1 MSIAFKKLRPLMNR
15 VLVKKA
21 EPLTKTRGGILLPE
35 KNQDQLNF
43 GVVVAVGPGR
53 HMENGQLRQVLVK
66 EGDTVLLPE
75 YGGSKV
81 VLGDEQEYY
90 VYRDDDIVGTLH
102 DPTK

>member
-1 MSIAFKKLRPLMNR
+1 MLAFNKLRPLMNR
-15 VLVKKA
+15 ILVKKA
-21 EPLTKTRGGILLPE
+21 EPLTKTKGGILLPE
-35 KNQDQLNF
+35 SKSEQLNL
-43 GVVVAVGPGR
+43 GTVIAVGPGR
-53 HMENGQLRQVLVK
+53 MFDNGQLKPIAVK

-81 VLGDEQEYY
+81 TLADNQELY

>member
-1 MSIAFKKLRPLMNR
+1 MIAFKKLRPLMNR

-35 KNQDQLNF
+35 SKSEQLNF
-43 GVVVAVGPGR
+43 GVVVAVGPGK
-53 HMENGQLRQVLVK
+53 HLDNGQLRPVTVK

-81 VLGDEQEYY
+81 VLGDEQEYSL
-90 VYRDDDIVGTLH
+90 YRDDDIVGTLH

>member
-1 MSIAFKKLRPLMNR
+1 MIAFKKLRPLMNR

-21 EPLTKTRGGILLPE
+21 EPLTKTKGGILLPE
-35 KNQDQLNF
+35 STKDQLNF

-53 HMENGQLRQVLVK
+53 HLDNGTLRPVLVK

-75 YGGSKV
+75 YGGSRV
-81 VLGDEQEYY
+81 TLGDDVEYF

>member
-1 MSIAFKKLRPLMNR
+1 MIAFKKLRPLMNR

-21 EPLTKTRGGILLPE
+21 EPLTKTKGGILLPE
-35 KNQDQLNF
+35 SKQDQLNF

-53 HMENGQLRQVLVK
+53 HLDNGQLKPVTVK

-75 YGGSKV
+75 YGGSRV
-81 VLGDEQEYY
+81 TLADEVEYFI
-90 VYRDDDIVGTLH
+90 YRDDDIVGTLH

>member
-1 MSIAFKKLRPLMNR
+1 MIAFKKLRPLMNR
-15 VLVKKA
+15 VLIQKA
-21 EPLTKTRGGILLPE
+21 EPLTKTKGGILLPE
-35 KNQDQLNF
+35 SSKDQLNF

-53 HMENGQLRQVLVK
+53 ALENGTLRPVSVK

-81 VLGDEQEYY
+81 TLGDNQDYFL
-90 VYRDDDIVGTLH
+90 YRDDDLMGTLS